1 MKVSVVPALIAA
13 GLLLAVAQGAH
24 ASESLARSKN
34 CLSCHTVDKKV
45 VGPSYK
51 DIAAKYAG
59 QAGAADKLAEKIM
72 KGSSGVWG
80 PVPMPANAQVNAADA
95 KKLATWV
102 LSLK

>member
-51 DIAAKYAG
+51 DIALKYKGKGVEAT
-59 QAGAADKLAEKIM
+59 LARKILEG
-72 KGSSGVWG
+72 GSG
-80 PVPMPANAQVNAADA
+80 PFGSIPMPASPQVSEAEAQQ
-95 KKLATWV
+95 LARWI
-102 LSLK
+102 LSL

>member
-24 ASESLARSKN
+24 ASEALARSKN

-51 DIAAKYAG
+51 DIALKYKGKGVEAT
-59 QAGAADKLAEKIM
+59 LARKIREG
-72 KGSSGVWG
+72 GSGTFGSI
-80 PVPMPANAQVNAADA
+80 PMPASPQVSEAEAQQ
-95 KKLATWV
+95 LARWI
-102 LSLK
+102 LSL

>member
-1 MKVSVVPALIAA
+1 MKRTLITLAMTLSVAAPAFADQA
-13 GLLLAVAQGAH
+13 LAT
-24 ASESLARSKN
+24 SKN
-34 CLSCHTVDKKV
+34 CMACHAVDKKL

-51 DIAAKYAG
+51 DVAAKYAG

-102 LSLK
+102 LATK